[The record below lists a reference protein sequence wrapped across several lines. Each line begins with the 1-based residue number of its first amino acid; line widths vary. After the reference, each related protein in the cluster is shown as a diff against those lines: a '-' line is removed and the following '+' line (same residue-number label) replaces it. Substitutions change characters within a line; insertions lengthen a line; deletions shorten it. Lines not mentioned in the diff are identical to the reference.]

1 MYLYNEFKT
10 NILNDINT
18 LSCPCKNNSHI
29 IELTVH
35 TSCYWGH
42 RLTLCYFLF
51 TGGSIDSSQFP
62 SQSTNSLDISIFS
75 DIERLSQEF
84 RQFQSTFGQNVRE
97 LTSFKASATDEI
109 ERLSENVNEL
119 LELVKKSINNCLE
132 CQFQSKN

>member
-1 MYLYNEFKT
+1 MNAHKQIYFSPGVIDKT
-10 NILNDINT
+10 FRN
-18 LSCPCKNNSHI
+18 
-29 IELTVH
+29 
-35 TSCYWGH
+35 
-42 RLTLCYFLF
+42 FFF

-97 LTSFKASATDEI
+97 LTTFKASATDEI

-119 LELVKKSINNCLE
+119 LELVKN
-132 CQFQSKN
+132 Q